1 MSGHLNG
8 NRADDLSFH
17 GIRKAEAVWWN
28 LSRSALLEQSL
39 RRREGHLAASGP
51 LVVRTGEY
59 TGRSPNDRFFVREP
73 GSEGSIHWGKTNRPF
88 DADKYEALRA
98 RLFSY
103 LEGRE
108 LFVQDCH
115 VGADE
120 AHRLPI
126 RVITEMA
133 WHALFARNM
142 FLPVTDR
149 EALLRHVPGFTVISA
164 PGFHSRPEM
173 DGTRSEVFI
182 LIHFGRKEVL
192 IGGTLYAGEIKKSIF
207 TVMNYLLPAAG
218 VLPMHCAASYGRD
231 DQDVAVLFGL
241 SGTGKTTLSADPERT
256 LVGDDE
262 HGWSDRGVF
271 NFEGGC
277 YAKVINLSPGME
289 PEIHRTTGMF
299 GTILENVGM
308 DIEERLIDLNDATLT
323 ENTRASYPLSS
334 IPRVAPRGAVGH
346 PKHIVMLTADAF
358 GVLPPISSMT
368 TDQAMYHFLSGYTAK
383 VAGTERGV
391 VEPQATFST
400 CFGGPFMA
408 LDPSVYAKL
417 LGEKIA
423 VHHVKVWLV
432 NTGWTGGP
440 YGTGH
445 RMEIGH
451 TKAMLR
457 AALSG
462 KLDGVEM
469 RVDPVFGLRVPRSCP
484 DVPPEVL
491 DPRSTWKDPAAYD
504 LTARKLAGMFH
515 ENFAQYAD
523 QVTPEVR
530 AAGFR
535 SPG

>member
-1 MSGHLNG
+1 
-8 NRADDLSFH
+8 
-17 GIRKAEAVWWN
+17 
-28 LSRSALLEQSL
+28 
-39 RRREGHLAASGP
+39 
-51 LVVRTGEY
+51 
-59 TGRSPNDRFFVREP
+59 
-73 GSEGSIHWGKTNRPF
+73 
-88 DADKYEALRA
+88 
-98 RLFSY
+98 
-103 LEGRE
+103 
-108 LFVQDCH
+108 
-115 VGADE
+115 
-120 AHRLPI
+120 
-126 RVITEMA
+126 
-133 WHALFARNM
+133 
-142 FLPVTDR
+142 
-149 EALLRHVPGFTVISA
+149 
-164 PGFHSRPEM
+164 
-173 DGTRSEVFI
+173 
-182 LIHFGRKEVL
+182 
-192 IGGTLYAGEIKKSIF
+192 
-207 TVMNYLLPAAG
+207 MNYLLPAAG

-308 DIEERLIDLNDATLT
+308 DIEGRQIDLNDATLT

-383 VAGTERGV
+383 VAGTERGI

-417 LGEKIA
+417 LGEKVA
-423 VHHVKVWLV
+423 MHHVKVWLV

-451 TKAMLR
+451 TKSMLR

-469 RVDPVFGLRVPRSCP
+469 KVDPVFGLRVPASCP
-484 DVPPEVL
+484 DVPLRGPGPEVDVDGSRGVRPDGAEAGRDVPREL
-491 DPRSTWKDPAAYD
+491 RPVRRSGDARGPGRGVPQNGLTRACPSRGGGNHFLNSTAISPTMPRRNASTQRTKIDPVITITHSPI
-504 LTARKLAGMFH
+504 
-515 ENFAQYAD
+515 FA
-523 QVTPEVR
+523 P
-530 AAGFR
+530 
-535 SPG
+535 